1 MGYIARREGTTI
13 TASFGTVT
21 ILHEA
26 ANGILV
32 VSRPSRKHWKKG
44 YPDLPVNYEL
54 ARLLTGDEAVEARDR
69 VICNSAHYAS
79 MPDVFIGLS
88 LGNKDEAGTV
98 VLEHRVA
105 GRNWRAA
112 RTEMIALAE
121 NYTD

>member
-1 MGYIARREGTTI
+1 MSYIARREGTTI
-13 TASFGTVT
+13 VTSSGTVT

-44 YPDLPVNYEL
+44 YPDLPVRYEL
-54 ARLLTGDEAVEARDR
+54 ARLLTGEEAVEGRLKT
-69 VICNSAHYAS
+69 ICNSAHYDAY
-79 MPDVFIGLS
+79 PDVFVGLS
-88 LGNKDEAGTV
+88 LGNKTEAGTV
-98 VLEHRVA
+98 VPEDRVA

-112 RTEMIALAE
+112 RTEMITLAE